1 MRYKILSVFAALIG
15 ITACGDLTSINQD
28 PNGPVDVP
36 PPSILPSVIQVLANN
51 VDGVTSLNIRG
62 GGLWVQYY
70 SQIQYRDEDKFVVR
84 SGTSGGWFMYSS
96 VLEDAQRMIV
106 KGQASSAP
114 NWSAVGRILKSYAFS
129 VMTDAM
135 GDLPYSQALKGDTV
149 LHPVYDTQ
157 QSIYDSLFANL
168 AQANSEFNFAASA
181 TGFPDGDLMYGGNL
195 TKWRKFANSL
205 RLRLAIHLQKADP
218 TKAASE
224 AAAALGAAGGVF
236 TSNADNAELM
246 YLATSPNQ
254 NPIYGDAHVGNR
266 DDYGLS
272 RSFVDTLNSWN
283 DPRLPVYAQLPPA
296 DTVPPF
302 VYRGLPNGLL
312 DGEKIDTLDAL
323 KYISR
328 IGALWRETPDAPLVL
343 LGYSEV
349 LFLKAE
355 AAERGWI
362 PGGTAAAATFYTDAI
377 TASMQQYGV
386 AAADIATYE
395 AQGKVAYDSA
405 YDSNGIPL
413 GATLAGHTQQIAF
426 QKWLS
431 MYMQGPEAWTEWRRT
446 LVPTIVAGCHAVFDQ
461 LPERLPYDDNEAVL
475 NKANLDAAVA
485 SQGFGAGNNLTKPL
499 WFTGRTT
506 SPTAPAPAYCP
517 PGSR

>member
-15 ITACGDLTSINQD
+15 ITACGDLTSINQN

-51 VDGVTSLNIRG
+51 VNGVTSLNIRG

-70 SQIQYRDEDKFVVR
+70 AEIQYRDEDKFVVR
-84 SGTSGGWFMYSS
+84 SGTSGGWGMYNT
-96 VLEDAQRMIV
+96 VLEDVQRMIV
-106 KGQASSAP
+106 KGKASNAA
-114 NWSAVGRILKSYAFS
+114 NWTSVGQVLKAYTYS
-129 VMTDAM
+129 VMTDMM
-135 GDLPYSQALKGDTV
+135 GDLPYSQALRGDTV
-149 LHPVYDTQ
+149 LHPVYDSQ
-157 QSIYDSLFANL
+157 QSIYDSVLANL
-168 AQANSEFNFAASA
+168 AVASPAFNLAPGAVGFAN
-181 TGFPDGDLMYGGNL
+181 GDLMYAGDMA
-195 TKWRKFANSL
+195 KWQKFANSL
-205 RLRLAIHLQKADP
+205 RLRLAIHLSNVDQ

-224 AAAALGAAGGVF
+224 AAAAVAAAGGVF
-236 TSNADNAELM
+236 TSNADNAQLM

-283 DPRLPVYAQLPPA
+283 DPRLPVYAQVPPA
-296 DTVPPF
+296 GTP
-302 VYRGLPNGLL
+302 YRGLANGLL

-413 GATLAGHTQQIAF
+413 GATLAGHVQQIAF

-431 MYMQGPEAWTEWRRT
+431 MFMQGPEAWTEVRRT
-446 LVPTIVAGCHAVFDQ
+446 GVPTIVPGCHAAMPSGARSN
-461 LPERLPYDDNEAVL
+461 PERLPYDDNEGVL
-475 NKANLDAAVA
+475 NAANLANAVSA
-485 SQGFGAGNNLTKPL
+485 QGFIAGNDISKPL
-499 WFTGRTT
+499 WFTGRAT
-506 SPTAPAPAYCP
+506 SPTYPPPAYCP
-517 PGSR
+517 

>member
-15 ITACGDLTSINQD
+15 VTACGDLTSINRN

-36 PPSILPSVIQVLANN
+36 PPSILPNVLQTLAGTVN
-51 VDGVTSLNIRG
+51 GVTSLNIRG

-70 SQIQYRDEDKFVVR
+70 SEIQYRDEDKFILR
-84 SGTSGGWFMYSS
+84 SGTSGGWGLYNS

-106 KGQASSAP
+106 KGKASNAA
-114 NWSAVGRILKSYAFS
+114 NWTSVGQVLKAYTFS
-129 VMTDAM
+129 VMTDMM
-135 GDLPYSQALKGDTV
+135 GDLPYSQALRGDTV
-149 LHPVYDTQ
+149 LHPLYDSQ
-157 QSIYDSLFANL
+157 QSIYDSLLANL
-168 AQANSEFNFAASA
+168 AGASSAFNLAPGAVGFAN
-181 TGFPDGDLMYGGNL
+181 GDLMYGGNMA
-195 TKWRKFANSL
+195 KWRKLANSL
-205 RLRLAIHLQKADP
+205 RLRLAIHLSNANA

-224 AAAALGAAGGVF
+224 AAAAVAAAGGVF
-236 TSNADNAELM
+236 TSNADNAQLM

-283 DPRLPVYAQLPPA
+283 DPRLPVYAQVPPA
-296 DTVPPF
+296 GTA
-302 VYRGLPNGLL
+302 YRGLANGLL

-362 PGGTAAAATFYTDAI
+362 PGGSAAAATYYHDGI
-377 TASMQQYGV
+377 VASFAQYGLL
-386 AAADIATYE
+386 ADTGAYLGQ
-395 AQGKVAYDSA
+395 AKVGYDGA
-405 YDSNGIPL
+405 
-413 GATLAGHTQQIAF
+413 GATQAGHLQQIAF
-426 QKWLS
+426 QKWLALF
-431 MYMQGPEAWTEWRRT
+431 MQGPEAWTEVRRT
-446 LVPTIVAGCHAVFDQ
+446 QVPTIVPGCHAAMPSGARSN
-461 LPERLPYDDNEAVL
+461 PERLPYDDNEGVL
-475 NKANLDAAVA
+475 NAANLANAVSA
-485 SQGFGAGNNLTKPL
+485 QGFIAGNDISKPL
-499 WFTGRTT
+499 WFTGRAT
-506 SPTAPAPAYCP
+506 SPTYPPPAYCP
-517 PGSR
+517 

>member
-15 ITACGDLTSINQD
+15 ITACGDLTSINHN

-36 PPSILPSVIQVLANN
+36 PPSILPQVIQVLAGN

-84 SGTSGGWFMYSS
+84 SGTSGGWTMYSS
-96 VLEDAQRMIV
+96 VLEDLQRMIV
-106 KGQASSAP
+106 KGAASNAG
-114 NWSAVGRILKSYAFS
+114 NWSGVARTLKSYAFS

-135 GDLPYSQALKGDTV
+135 GDLPYSEALRGDTV
-149 LHPVYDTQ
+149 LHPTYDTQ
-157 QSIYDSLFANL
+157 QAIYDSLFANL
-168 AQANSEFNFAASA
+168 ALANTEFNLAAGA
-181 TGFPDGDLMYGGNL
+181 VGFSNGDLLYGGDMAQ
-195 TKWRKFANSL
+195 WQKFANSL
-205 RLRLAIHLQKADP
+205 RLRLAIHLSNADAA
-218 TKAASE
+218 KAASE
-224 AAAALGAAGGVF
+224 AAAAVAAPGGVF
-236 TSNADNAELM
+236 TSNADNAQLM

-283 DPRLPVYAQLPPA
+283 DPRLPVYAQVPPA
-296 DTVPPF
+296 GTA
-302 VYRGLPNGLL
+302 YRGLANGLL

-343 LGYSEV
+343 LSYAEV
-349 LFLKAE
+349 KFLQAE

-362 PGGTAAAATFYTDAI
+362 PGGTAAAATYYHDGI
-377 TASMQQYGV
+377 VASFAQYGV
-386 AAADIATYE
+386 LADTAAYLGQA
-395 AQGKVAYDSA
+395 KVGYDGA
-405 YDSNGIPL
+405 
-413 GATLAGHTQQIAF
+413 GATLAGHLQQIAF

-431 MYMQGPEAWTEWRRT
+431 MFMQGPEAWTEWRRT
-446 LVPTIVAGCHAVFDQ
+446 LVPTIVAGCHAVNRSI
-461 LPERLPYDDNEAVL
+461 PERLPYDDNEGVL
-475 NKANLDAAVA
+475 NEANLAAAVSA
-485 SQGFGAGNNLTKPL
+485 QGFDAGNDIKKPL

-506 SPTAPAPAYCP
+506 SPTYPPPAYCP
-517 PGSR
+517 

>member
-15 ITACGDLTSINQD
+15 ITACGDLTSINQN
-28 PNGPVDVP
+28 PNGPEDVP
-36 PPSILPSVIQVLANN
+36 PPSILPSVIQTLANN

-62 GGLWVQYY
+62 GGLWVQYH
-70 SQIQYRDEDKFVVR
+70 SQLQYRDEDKFIVR
-84 SGTSGGWFMYSS
+84 SGTTGGWGMYSS
-96 VLEDAQRMIV
+96 VVEDAQRMIV
-106 KGQASSAP
+106 KGEASNVP

-135 GDLPYSQALKGDTV
+135 GDVPYSQALKGDTV

-168 AQANSEFNFAASA
+168 ALANSEFDFASSA
-181 TGFPDGDLMYGGNL
+181 TGFPNGDLMYGGSMAQ
-195 TKWRKFANSL
+195 WRKFANSL
-205 RLRLAIHLQKADP
+205 RLRLAMHLSNANA
-218 TKAASE
+218 TKAARE
-224 AAAALGAAGGVF
+224 VAAAVAAAGGLF

-246 YLATSPNQ
+246 YLAGAPNQ

-272 RSFVDTLNSWN
+272 RSFVDTLNSWA
-283 DPRLPVYAQLPPA
+283 DPRLPVYAQIPPA
-296 DTVPPF
+296 GTP
-302 VYRGLPNGLL
+302 YRGLANGLL

-362 PGGTAAAATFYTDAI
+362 PGGTAAAATFYTNAI
-377 TASMQQYGV
+377 TATMEQYGV
-386 AAADIATYE
+386 APADIATYLGQ
-395 AQGKVAYDSA
+395 AKVAYDA
-405 YDSNGIPL
+405 
-413 GATLAGHTQQIAF
+413 AGVVNVTQGHLQQIAF

-431 MYMQGPEAWTEWRRT
+431 MFMQGAEAWTEVRRT
-446 LVPTIVAGCHAVFDQ
+446 QVPTIVPGCHAVTRSS
-461 LPERLPYDDNEAVL
+461 PERLPYDDNEAVL

-485 SQGFGAGNNLTKPL
+485 AQGFSAGNDLTKPL

-506 SPTAPAPAYCP
+506 GPTYPPPSYCP
-517 PGSR
+517 